1 MSCYSVKSDDEE
13 ECFSTSDVEIMEPEI
28 KSMTKLTGQK
38 RKDVKNRKT
47 LKKKPKKNISYQEKV
62 TQLIQNEKIA
72 KDVMN
77 SITIRQSGGVVTI
90 KSVAD
95 EKCTDYWTLAHY
107 KTKNIE
113 HIDVK
118 DRWKHAECSLKL
130 AITDQSKDQNVLG
143 ELNEI
148 VQTLFDRFMKD
159 PKKKIIQNV
168 FSK

>member
-1 MSCYSVKSDDEE
+1 MSCYSVKSDDKE
-13 ECFSTSDVEIMEPEI
+13 ECFSTSDVEIMEPVI

-113 HIDVK
+113 HIDAK
-118 DRWKHAECSLKL
+118 DRTHLCDFKWKHAECSLKL
-130 AITDQSKDQNVLG
+130 AITDQSKDQNVLR
-143 ELNEI
+143 ELH
-148 VQTLFDRFMKD
+148 
-159 PKKKIIQNV
+159 
-168 FSK
+168 